1 MSKASLELGG
11 GNWAAKDGNLLGYAV
26 GDTSGKYLPREFT
39 FSRGADIGA
48 TRVNKD
54 GLIEKYRENLL
65 LQSNQFDTTWSL
77 NSASLTSGQ
86 AGYDG
91 SNDAWELKAT
101 GDGVTHLAR
110 SSQGSLSVSGVSTF
124 SVYVKAG
131 NTDFVRINLLTSGS
145 PNCNNYFD
153 VANGSVGS
161 SPSGS
166 VAHSSITAAGNGFYR
181 ISLTHDGSGGSIN
194 EVRIQV
200 AEADGDDIPATNSY
214 IYIQDAQLER
224 GLVATDYLESDDETG
239 KAGVLD
245 NLPRIDYTSGSAQ
258 LLMEP
263 SRTNKLIHSEY
274 FGDWNSS
281 EVDLDLGYEAPD
293 GTNSAYKI
301 SVADG
306 ATSPYLAKSGSV
318 LSTDS
323 RSIWAKTVSGTG
335 TVNLLTYYDNTN
347 NLFTITNDW
356 QRFEISSVTT
366 TTGQTNFYAVD
377 FRGDSTLTEVLIWG
391 AQAEEGSYATSYIP
405 NYGTSLGV
413 TRAAEG
419 EDADSLVTELPSEL
433 SGGYTLF
440 MDFEVTGNEDPATNY
455 QDLFNFK
462 FDDSVGKDALRVE
475 TYNSGTPN
483 YEDSIRAFAY
493 KQSSS
498 GAVTSINPGDIPFGS
513 RVKLAATFDDS
524 YGVKIFYNGSKIKD
538 YAEVTAYEKVKFI
551 GGAGSS
557 GNIRSRT
564 LVNQILAYPTVLS
577 ETECE
582 NLTTI

>member
-1 MSKASLELGG
+1 
-11 GNWAAKDGNLLGYAV
+11 
-26 GDTSGKYLPREFT
+26 
-39 FSRGADIGA
+39 
-48 TRVNKD
+48 
-54 GLIEKYRENLL
+54 
-65 LQSNQFDTTWSL
+65 
-77 NSASLTSGQ
+77 
-86 AGYDG
+86 
-91 SNDAWELKAT
+91 
-101 GDGVTHLAR
+101 
-110 SSQGSLSVSGVSTF
+110 
-124 SVYVKAG
+124 
-131 NTDFVRINLLTSGS
+131 
-145 PNCNNYFD
+145 
-153 VANGSVGS
+153 
-161 SPSGS
+161 
-166 VAHSSITAAGNGFYR
+166 
-181 ISLTHDGSGGSIN
+181 
-194 EVRIQV
+194 
-200 AEADGDDIPATNSY
+200 
-214 IYIQDAQLER
+214 
-224 GLVATDYLESDDETG
+224 
-239 KAGVLD
+239 
-245 NLPRIDYTSGSAQ
+245 
-258 LLMEP
+258 MEP